1 VRCDANFLIEFSRT
15 PDHVAAHVPL
25 RQPVRMGPLTA
36 CPEYFPST
44 DKQKGGQA
52 MSLPK
57 EKLVALYR
65 NMLLVRAMEST
76 HGKLLQEGKLQLMGH
91 FGTGQE
97 AVAIGITGPLTQ
109 EDILFGTHRG
119 VGEFIGKGMTP
130 RDIWMEYLGKKSG
143 PCKGKGTL
151 HLADKRLNIPGLVSS
166 LGADFSMAVGT
177 ALASKMR
184 KTRQV
189 TMYYV
194 GEGTCNQADA
204 HPSMCMAAL
213 WQLPVVFAVCT
224 NQFCELS
231 YMCEH
236 YPTADVAPRAAGYGI
251 PYEIV
256 DGQDVEVTYEAA
268 ARAVDHARSGK
279 GPYLVEYKTFRMA
292 THFTGD
298 PGHYVNP
305 KDREQWAE
313 RDPIELC
320 RKKLVDGGLLAADQ
334 EQALRRE
341 VQTQVDEAVQ
351 AAFAAENPTVAD
363 LFEDLY
369 SGKGVL

>member
-1 VRCDANFLIEFSRT
+1 MSLSNEKLIE
-15 PDHVAAHVPL
+15 
-25 RQPVRMGPLTA
+25 
-36 CPEYFPST
+36 
-44 DKQKGGQA
+44 
-52 MSLPK
+52 
-57 EKLVALYR
+57 LYR
-65 NMLLVRAMEST
+65 KMCLVRAMETT
-76 HGKLLQEGKLQLMGH
+76 HGRLLQEGKIQLMGH

-97 AVAIGITGPLTQ
+97 AVSIGSTGPLRK

-143 PCKGKGTL
+143 LCKGKGTL
-151 HLADKRLNIPGLVSS
+151 HLADKSLNIPGLVSS

-184 KTRQV
+184 KTDQV
-189 TMYYV
+189 TLYSV

-231 YMCEH
+231 YMCDH
-236 YPTADVAPRAAGYGI
+236 YPTQDVAPRAAGYGI
-251 PYEIV
+251 PFEIV
-256 DGQDVEVTYEAA
+256 DGQDVEITYEAA
-268 ARAVDHARSGK
+268 QRAIEHARSGK

-292 THFTGD
+292 THFSGD
-298 PGHYVNP
+298 PGQYVNP
-305 KDREQWAE
+305 KDLEAWAK
-313 RDPIELC
+313 RDPIDLC
-320 RKKLVDGGLLAADQ
+320 RKKMADRGILSQ
-334 EQALRRE
+334 GEADKIRDDAQA
-341 VQTQVDEAVQ
+341 QVEEAVREG
-351 AAFAAENPTVAD
+351 FAAPDPTVQD

>member
-1 VRCDANFLIEFSRT
+1 M
-15 PDHVAAHVPL
+15 PL
-25 RQPVRMGPLTA
+25 
-36 CPEYFPST
+36 S
-44 DKQKGGQA
+44 
-52 MSLPK
+52 K
-57 EKLVALYR
+57 ETLVDLYR
-65 NMLLVRAMEST
+65 KMSLVRAMEDT

-97 AVAIGITGPLTQ
+97 AVSIGITGPLL
-109 EDILFGTHRG
+109 EKDILFGTHRG

-130 RDIWMEYLGKKSG
+130 RDIWMEYLGKKAG

-177 ALASKMR
+177 ALASKMQKR
-184 KTRQV
+184 DQV
-189 TMYYV
+189 TLYSV

-213 WQLPVVFAVCT
+213 WQLPLVFAVCT

-236 YPTADVAPRAAGYGI
+236 YPTQDVAPRAAGYAI
-251 PYEIV
+251 PFEIV
-256 DGQDVEVTYEAA
+256 EGQDVEATYEAA
-268 ARAVDHARSGK
+268 QRAIEHARTGK

-305 KDREQWAE
+305 KDVEEWAK
-313 RDPIELC
+313 RDPLDLC
-320 RKKLVDGGLLAADQ
+320 RKKILDRGIMGNEEIEKIHA
-334 EQALRRE
+334 E
-341 VQTQVDEAVQ
+341 VQGQVDDAVREAFSE
-351 AAFAAENPTVAD
+351 ADPTVQD
-363 LFEDLY
+363 LFEDVY
-369 SGKGVL
+369 FGKGVL